1 MFMKKN
7 SILVTIAL
15 MIVSLL
21 GANAQDPNL
30 NIDAD
35 ANAFL
40 NATQTGVIRVRVV
53 EASAGNVPGNR
64 VGVQISTNASY
75 LTFAGAQPTLP
86 SGSTICSNNGG
97 TILIM
102 LPAFSEAIDFNVNI
116 TAVSAQADVNISA
129 NLEWYDGSG
138 ACNAGAPFGDDED
151 AGNASSAIIDVISAT
166 PVNLISFS
174 GKAEG
179 GKAVLDWVTA
189 EETGFSHFVVEK
201 SPDAKAFTAI
211 GQVPAKG
218 SNNSYDFTTDQAEA
232 LVYYRLTMVD
242 HDGSSAP
249 SKIIPVALDDSQAP
263 VFMVYPNPTSDYLQ
277 VKYKEAGTIRIVDV
291 SGNEV
296 KSQDVESGVNAIDVR
311 NLREGVYFGKF
322 NNRSFKFVKR

>member
-1 MFMKKN
+1 MT
-7 SILVTIAL
+7 SSVL
-15 MIVSLL
+15 
-21 GANAQDPNL
+21 
-30 NIDAD
+30 
-35 ANAFL
+35 AFL
-40 NATQTGVIRVRVV
+40 
-53 EASAGNVPGNR
+53 
-64 VGVQISTNASY
+64 
-75 LTFAGAQPTLP
+75 LMKP
-86 SGSTICSNNGG
+86 SG
-97 TILIM
+97 LY
-102 LPAFSEAIDFNVNI
+102 
-116 TAVSAQADVNISA
+116 
-129 NLEWYDGSG
+129 LE
-138 ACNAGAPFGDDED
+138 
-151 AGNASSAIIDVISAT
+151 
-166 PVNLISFS
+166 NLISFS

-211 GQVPAKG
+211 GQVAAKG
-218 SNNSYDFTTDQAEA
+218 SNNSYDFTTDQTEA

-249 SKIIPVALDDSQAP
+249 SKIIPVALDDSQTP

-277 VKYKEAGTIRIVDV
+277 VKYNEAGTIRIVDV

-296 KSQDVESGVNAIDVR
+296 KSQEVESGVNAIDVR